1 MNVSDRTGESAS
13 TLIINNGLLF
23 DGTQARARI
32 RHLLIEDGKV
42 ARISDEP
49 IQPVA
54 GARMVDASGKWI
66 TPGFIDIHTHYDAEV
81 EVMPELPESLRHG
94 VTTIFMGSCSLS
106 AALGSAEDV
115 TDMFTRVEAIPYDSL
130 LPLMKEKKTWETL
143 KEYRDH
149 FESLPLGVNVAS
161 YVGYSAVRSHVMGFE
176 RSLTKQKPTKDEM
189 QQILG
194 LIEEGI
200 DLGYLGLSI
209 NTNFWDKVGGNRY
222 RSQLLPSSYASWSEL
237 FQCIRLVARKDSSLQ
252 CIPNISTKYEVFVYL
267 ALSMM
272 RKLRVS
278 LVSLMDI
285 RSNRSI
291 YRVLPIF
298 SRIANLFRGKFRY
311 QALPELFDVWSD
323 GIDLVVFEEFG
334 AGSRALDYEDQVEE
348 RRKLIDSKEYRK
360 WFKRQW
366 RNPFLPRVF
375 HRNFGLATVVEC
387 PDESLVGRTFADIAK
402 ERKKS
407 TEDTFLDL
415 VYQYDKSIRWHTKV
429 GNDRLKP
436 LQKIVS
442 SNQVL
447 IGFSDAGAHLRNMA
461 HYNFPLRMLKLVQ
474 DSHRAG
480 KPLMS
485 MEKAVWRVTKELADW
500 HGIEA
505 GHIFEGAR
513 ADLVVIDPAHLDA
526 SLEEIHEEPME
537 RFKGHERLVRR
548 NDDAVPYVVV
558 GGSIAFEAGQFA
570 PYVGKKRLGE
580 FLKART
586 TAEAGTRRF
595 ERKEARVAQKGE
607 ADPSEAAAA

>member
-1 MNVSDRTGESAS
+1 MSAS
-13 TLIINNGLLF
+13 ISSADQPTLIINNGLLF
-23 DGTQARARI
+23 DGTQSKARL
-32 RHLLIEDGKV
+32 RHLLIENGKV
-42 ARISDEP
+42 SRISDQP
-49 IQPVA
+49 IEGVA
-54 GARMVDASGKWI
+54 GARIIDATGKWI

-143 KEYRDH
+143 EQYRDH
-149 FESLPLGVNVAS
+149 FETLPLGVNVAS

-176 RSLTKQKPTKDEM
+176 RSLTKQKPTTDEM
-189 QQILG
+189 NQILQ

-209 NTNFWDKVGGNRY
+209 NTNFWDKVGGNRF

-267 ALSMM
+267 GLSMF

-291 YRVLPIF
+291 YRMLPIF
-298 SRIANLFRGKFRY
+298 SRMANFFRGKFRY

-334 AGSRALDYEDQVEE
+334 AGSRALDYEDQVEQ
-348 RRKLIDSKEYRK
+348 RRKLLDSKEYRK

-366 RNPFLPRVF
+366 RNPFSPRVF
-375 HRNFGLATVVEC
+375 HRNFGLARIVEC
-387 PDESLVGRTFADIAK
+387 PDDSLIGKTFADVAK
-402 ERKKS
+402 EQNKS
-407 TEDTFLDL
+407 SEDAFLDL
-415 VYQYDKSIRWHTKV
+415 VYQYDKAIRWHTKV

-442 SNQVL
+442 SSQVL

-461 HYNFPLRMLKLVQ
+461 HYNFPLRLLKLVQ
-474 DSHRAG
+474 DSHKEG
-480 KPLMS
+480 KPIMS
-485 MEKAVWRVTKELADW
+485 LEKAVWRVTKELADW

-505 GHIFEGAR
+505 DHLYEGAR
-513 ADLVVIDPAHLDA
+513 ADLVLIDPEHLDF

-548 NDDAVPYVVV
+548 NDATVPFVVV
-558 GGSIAFEAGQFA
+558 GGAIAFEMGQFT
-570 PYVGKKRLGE
+570 PVVGKKKLGQ
-580 FLKART
+580 FLRART
-586 TAEAGTRRF
+586 SAEAGTRNF
-595 ERKEARVAQKGE
+595 ARKEEREATEVESPKAVA
-607 ADPSEAAAA
+607 A